1 MVGILTHAARPSGV
15 PLVVDGTACSIL
27 RLLHTTWVSRVRRFD
42 RRPCRQTRRVGNMFD
57 RSAKSMKPARISFYG
72 NFGAGNLGNECTLQ
86 AVIEQIL
93 RCWPDA
99 QLLCFCA
106 NPQDVRTRHNIAA
119 FPSCSS
125 ALGLGPS
132 VIHSAAGS

>member
-1 MVGILTHAARPSGV
+1 MRS
-15 PLVVDGTACSIL
+15 
-27 RLLHTTWVSRVRRFD
+27 VREIHE
-42 RRPCRQTRRVGNMFD
+42 TRKNQFL
-57 RSAKSMKPARISFYG
+57 G

-93 RCWPDA
+93 RRWLDA

-119 FPSCSS
+119 FPSDTVDCHRKVWLTQAGSPGADLPNCFQADTS
-125 ALGLGPS
+125 RAGSLGQEPARGQPHGHAHRCRNGNRLGPR
-132 VIHSAAGS
+132 VRAAGLAL

>member
-1 MVGILTHAARPSGV
+1 MHYFNRVTLVDLCNRRSG
-15 PLVVDGTACSIL
+15 C
-27 RLLHTTWVSRVRRFD
+27 
-42 RRPCRQTRRVGNMFD
+42 NMSD

-106 NPQDVRTRHNIAA
+106 SPQDVRTRHNIAA
-119 FPSCSS
+119 FPSDAVDKTAAEGSGS
-125 ALGLGPS
+125 HGPRGRLAR
-132 VIHSAAGS
+132 ILRIAFQRL